1 MELRA
6 TWIAISTDVTVA
18 SKQANSWLA
27 ILQTIRGLRASV
39 SVKSVAFALHSYCGS
54 KDYCWPSVK
63 TLAAS
68 CGASPR
74 TVQRA
79 IKRLVE
85 CGLVYVEPRTRPNGS
100 HTSNVYRFTLSP
112 PTDRLSPP
120 EDKSNSKNENH
131 APRGDVVEAKP
142 RKATLQHPAGELL
155 QVRDVLEA
163 LPNSC

>member
-1 MELRA
+1 MD
-6 TWIAISTDVTVA
+6 AICSDLTGPT
-18 SKQANSWLA
+18 QANSWLA